1 MVKFREYEKKVAAM
15 SMRERVMVMLAGV
28 FAIAAPLYFGI
39 IDANNTDNKK
49 INSRITSMKTDL
61 DERSSELETWQARI
75 TKDPNLELREE
86 LKSLNQEIGEID
98 AKLENDAKSL
108 VDAKLMPEILKR
120 MLNTTDVELLSLE
133 NLPPK
138 TLMNSGDSTL
148 YQHTVRL
155 TLKGR
160 YLDIMKHLEK
170 VEKSEYTF
178 YWHLINYHVV
188 QYPVSEVTVEV
199 YTLSISKDFLHA

>member
-1 MVKFREYEKKVAAM
+1 MGKFREYEKKVAAM

-86 LKSLNQEIGEID
+86 LK
-98 AKLENDAKSL
+98 
-108 VDAKLMPEILKR
+108 
-120 MLNTTDVELLSLE
+120 
-133 NLPPK
+133 
-138 TLMNSGDSTL
+138 
-148 YQHTVRL
+148 
-155 TLKGR
+155 
-160 YLDIMKHLEK
+160 
-170 VEKSEYTF
+170 
-178 YWHLINYHVV
+178 
-188 QYPVSEVTVEV
+188 
-199 YTLSISKDFLHA
+199 